1 MAGLSDCIRSKS
13 RCTLSLPAFLLCLA
27 LLIQSLLTFTLASAC
42 YSTFDC
48 SLFLPTLSYTAAYKG
63 YDRVLILALSL
74 EACALVVF
82 VLAAQA
88 YYRPM
93 ISAEEHYL
101 MLGSGLLLCLVL
113 PGGGV
118 VDEVNT
124 ASGVPLEKIHY
135 WLVVTALSLAG
146 IWSDLSLQIE
156 RKLGNWV
163 ILRYMRTA
171 WAAAGFSIL
180 QWTFADSI
188 YRSSLL
194 NSHLEALSEWIA
206 VSLGVF
212 APFVYSLTL
221 PKCHFWLQT
230 S

>member
-13 RCTLSLPAFLLCLA
+13 RCSLSLPAVLLSLA
-27 LLIQSLLTFTLASAC
+27 LLIESLLTFNLVSAC

-63 YDRVLILALSL
+63 YDRVFILALSV
-74 EACALVVF
+74 EACAVVVF

-88 YYRPM
+88 YYRRM
-93 ISAEEHYL
+93 LSAEEHYL
-101 MLGSGLLLCLVL
+101 MLGSGLLLCVIL
-113 PGGGV
+113 PGVGV

-135 WLVVTALSLAG
+135 WLVVAALFLAG
-146 IWSDLSLQIE
+146 IWSALSLQAE

-188 YRSSLL
+188 YRCSVL
-194 NSHLEALSEWIA
+194 NPHLEALSEWVA